1 MRSGAAAARRT
12 HNPQAVG
19 SSPTSATNDLS
30 MIREL
35 RLWWRLRPFVK
46 QFQELAK
53 MKFSLNVAIQM
64 LALVAQGLNASIDLL
79 PGRGKFWA
87 MVGLSAV
94 QGLTAVLAHF
104 ANPDG
109 TPAEAPYIK
118 K

>member
-1 MRSGAAAARRT
+1 
-12 HNPQAVG
+12 
-19 SSPTSATNDLS
+19 

-35 RLWWRLRPFVK
+35 RIWWRLRPLLK
-46 QFQELAK
+46 QFQELTK
-53 MKFSLNVAIQM
+53 MKFSVNVAIQM
-64 LALVAQGLNASIDLL
+64 LALVAQGLNATIDLL

-94 QGLTAVLAHF
+94 QGVTAVLAHF

>member
-1 MRSGAAAARRT
+1 
-12 HNPQAVG
+12 
-19 SSPTSATNDLS
+19 

-35 RLWWRLRPFVK
+35 RIWWRLRPLIERFK
-46 QFQELAK
+46 ELTK
-53 MKFSLNVAIQM
+53 MRFSVNVAIQM
-64 LALVAQGLNASIDLL
+64 LALVAQAINATQDLL

-87 MVGLSAV
+87 MVVLSAV
-94 QGLTAVLAHF
+94 QGVTAVLAHF

>member
-1 MRSGAAAARRT
+1 MRSERRL
-12 HNPQAVG
+12 QGG
-19 SSPTSATNDLS
+19 SEADL
-30 MIREL
+30 R
-35 RLWWRLRPFVK
+35 RL
-46 QFQELAK
+46 
-53 MKFSLNVAIQM
+53 AIQI